1 MIMIKVPVKAQPVYR
16 INTSEPAYEMYKL
29 NIDWSPS
36 QHLGY
41 DKLSLDSAKLAQA
54 QQRASRAVVRAE
66 QGNPSK
72 YFSH

>member
-1 MIMIKVPVKAQPVYR
+1 MSICVALG
-16 INTSEPAYEMYKL
+16 EPAYEMYKF

-54 QQRASRAVVRAE
+54 QQRASKAVVRAE

-72 YFSH
+72 YFSHRNTCHRE